1 MAASKRQQKVAK
13 AKAPL
18 RVTVKFLKDCD
29 PGNGKPVFKAGLVK
43 ELVISSANHWIRR
56 GRAVKYVEA
65 PVRIKSVKPKRAKS
79 VRSRK
84 RVAVKAE
91 PVVVENVSDETVSEE
106 TPDEETVVVE
116 NVSDETVS
124 EETPDEETADE
135 KPAIEEKKT
144 EDGGWFGGTG
154 DPMT

>member
-65 PVRIKSVKPKRAKS
+65 PVRVKSVKPKRAKS

-106 TPDEETVVVE
+106 TPDEETV
-116 NVSDETVS
+116 S
-124 EETPDEETADE
+124 EETADE

>member
-65 PVRIKSVKPKRAKS
+65 PVRVKSVKPKRAKS

-84 RVAVKAE
+84 KIVLKAE
-91 PVVVENVSDETVSEE
+91 PFEIETVSEE
-106 TPDEETVVVE
+106 TPDEETV
-116 NVSDETVS
+116 S
-124 EETPDEETADE
+124 EETADE